1 MFVCAMPQ
9 APPRR
14 QPHQNDTSCS
24 IERSDASDLPA
35 WVLVAP
41 KQIDAAASGRPT
53 LFAADEWLTLAEV
66 AQYLRLSK
74 RTVSRMIEGGRLPAK
89 RVGRAVRIAR
99 SQLMAMLTSLP
110 HVSEE
115 AGACRG

>member
-1 MFVCAMPQ
+1 
-9 APPRR
+9 
-14 QPHQNDTSCS
+14 
-24 IERSDASDLPA
+24 LPA

-41 KQIDAAASGRPT
+41 KQVDAAASGGPA

-66 AQYLRLSK
+66 AQYLRLST
-74 RTVSRMIEGGRLPAK
+74 RTVSRMIKGGRLPAK

-99 SQLMAMLTSLP
+99 SQLMTMLSSLP

-115 AGACRG
+115 DGACRE